1 VQRQTIP
8 TRPAQEPTQEFPI
21 ETRHNLLS
29 VGAVSADE
37 PMVEL
42 IPTGLAV
49 VAVVLVGVALLA
61 MTVGSLRA
69 AGFCFL
75 CASLVIYF
83 RETRYAGGRT

>member
-1 VQRQTIP
+1 
-8 TRPAQEPTQEFPI
+8 
-21 ETRHNLLS
+21 
-29 VGAVSADE
+29 
-37 PMVEL
+37 MVEL